1 MAKRRRSTADEQI
14 EILRTILI
22 VQLAGAGV
30 PQRQIRTIAR
40 CDMNRVT
47 DIVSRLRT
55 RNNKIKRRA
64 GRGQE
69 NAEAKV
75 AQ

>member
-1 MAKRRRSTADEQI
+1 MAKRRRSAADEQT

-22 VQLAGAGV
+22 VQLATAGV
-30 PQRQIRTIAR
+30 PQREIRTIAR

-47 DIVSRLRT
+47 EIVSRLRA
-55 RNNKIKRRA
+55 RNNKAKGRA

-69 NAEAKV
+69 KAEAKV
-75 AQ
+75 EQ

>member
-1 MAKRRRSTADEQI
+1 MAKRKRSTADEQT

-22 VQLAGAGV
+22 VQLAAAGV
-30 PQRQIRTIAR
+30 PQREIRTIAR

-55 RNNKIKRRA
+55 RNNRLLSR
-64 GRGQE
+64 
-69 NAEAKV
+69 NVPV
-75 AQ
+75 A